1 MSLNVSVMNASVNEM
16 IDEMNNILNCRY
28 EIK

>member
-1 MSLNVSVMNASVNEM
+1 MSSNVSVMNASMNEM